1 MKSSKGFKKS
11 RSPYAIAQRLRD
23 PQDSRSNS
31 RHNGRYFNDDTH
43 TMGQLSALDQ
53 NLYIGAVGDRKLD
66 KIDKHA
72 IVNWRKQKRKGKG
85 KKGKK

>member
-1 MKSSKGFKKS
+1 M
-11 RSPYAIAQRLRD
+11 
-23 PQDSRSNS
+23 
-31 RHNGRYFNDDTH
+31 NDDTH

-66 KIDKHA
+66 KIDQHA

-85 KKGKK
+85 KKGKKYTI